1 MAMTSTLSPPD
12 VDLLDL
18 DVLQLRESLGATRFG
33 SAEQA
38 VDIRTGKNVVLSRV
52 ELSKLERE
60 RDDAAQWLADVR
72 RLPEIRVAGV
82 TTLRD
87 LRSEDRDLLLVFEP
101 PPGRPLSELLEQGE
115 TVDRATLIAWAMR
128 LLDLLGPLHERGVL
142 HRNLGL
148 AAVRI
153 GDDGELSLAEVGLT
167 SLAADP
173 TCIQA
178 PEVEWGEPATPSS
191 DLYALGALLRKVAW
205 AAPSPLLGSSADDPL
220 TQVLRISA
228 EVPDRRFATAQEMR
242 QALQAAVVGGRG
254 KVIRPPVRDSA
265 STAATMVLDRR
276 QLLTDLAAGAAE
288 VAESAGGEIPAE
300 PVLEDEPGE
309 RPEPP
314 WAMDPVTPAE
324 RGFAYSTD
332 RGRGERVAGW
342 LLGGALLLL
351 LLGLGWLVLA
361 GPA

>member
-12 VDLLDL
+12 FDL
-18 DVLQLRESLGATRFG
+18 DVLQFRESLGATRFG

-38 VDIRTGKNVVLSRV
+38 VDIRTGKSVILSRI
-52 ELSKLERE
+52 ELPKLERE
-60 RDDAAQWLADVR
+60 HAAAAQWLADVR
-72 RLPEIRVAGV
+72 RLAEIRVAGV

-87 LRSEDRDLLLVFEP
+87 LRTEDRDLLLVFEP

-115 TVDRATLIAWAMR
+115 TVDRATLIAWALR
-128 LLDLLGPLHERGVL
+128 LLELLEPLHEQGVL

-153 GDDGELSLAEVGLT
+153 GDDGELSLADVGLT
-167 SLAADP
+167 ALAGDP
-173 TCIQA
+173 TCVQA

-228 EVPDRRFATAQEMR
+228 EVPDRRFATAREMR
-242 QALQAAVVGGRG
+242 QALQAAVTGGRG
-254 KVIRPPVRDSA
+254 TAIRPPKRDSA
-265 STAATMVLDRR
+265 STVATMVLDRR
-276 QLLTDLAAGAAE
+276 HLLADLAAGSAE
-288 VAESAGGEIPAE
+288 PAE
-300 PVLEDEPGE
+300 TEDGEVRAEPAPEGE
-309 RPEPP
+309 PQPPPEPP
-314 WAMDPVTPAE
+314 WATDPVTPAE
-324 RGFAYSTD
+324 RGFAYSAGQ
-332 RGRGERVAGW
+332 GRGARVAGW
-342 LLGGALLLL
+342 VLGTALLLL
-351 LLGLGWLVLA
+351 LLGLGWLVAA